1 MPLSRDDILLFG
13 GSGFIG
19 SVLARRLNG
28 AGHVVHVLGRRDA
41 DRLAQLLPRCGT
53 VVHLASATTP
63 GSSARHPE
71 MEMNNLA
78 PMLHLLERMQ
88 HHPGA
93 HLIFFSSG
101 GAIYG
106 NAAQLPTGEN
116 MPLAPLSCYGAGK
129 AALEMFCQAFRSQG
143 HAVTILRP
151 SNAYG
156 PGQVLRSGF
165 GLVRTMLEHA
175 RNHTPMDIWGDGQTI
190 RDFIYIDDVVE
201 ACEGLIAMPSDCS
214 TYNLGSG
221 VGHSINQVK
230 RIVERVTGSELKT
243 VCHPVRDIDVRSV
256 VLDISRLEKS
266 LSWRPRYSL
275 EDGIR
280 CTWNWLKET

>member
-1 MPLSRDDILLFG
+1 MSRDDILLFG

-19 SVLARRLNG
+19 SVLARRLNN
-28 AGHVVHVLGRRDA
+28 AGYVVHVLGRQDA
-41 DRLAQLLPRCGT
+41 DRLEHLLPQCGT

-63 GSSARHPE
+63 GSSAHHPE
-71 MEMNNLA
+71 MELNNLA
-78 PMLHLLERMQ
+78 SMLHLQERMQ
-88 HHPGA
+88 RHPGA

-106 NAAQLPTGEN
+106 NPAQLPIGEN
-116 MPLAPLSCYGAGK
+116 MPLAPLSYYGAGK
-129 AALEMFCQAFRSQG
+129 AALEMFCQAFRVQG

-175 RNHTPMDIWGDGQTI
+175 RNHTAMDIWGDGQII
-190 RDFIYIDDVVE
+190 RDYIYIDDVVE
-201 ACEGLIAMPSDCS
+201 ACERLIAMPSDSS

-230 RIVERVTGSELKT
+230 QIVERVTGSELKT
-243 VCHPVRDIDVRSV
+243 VSHPVRGIDVQAV
-256 VLDISRLEKS
+256 VLDISRLEKN

-275 EDGIR
+275 EEGIR
-280 CTWNWLKET
+280 CTWGWLKET